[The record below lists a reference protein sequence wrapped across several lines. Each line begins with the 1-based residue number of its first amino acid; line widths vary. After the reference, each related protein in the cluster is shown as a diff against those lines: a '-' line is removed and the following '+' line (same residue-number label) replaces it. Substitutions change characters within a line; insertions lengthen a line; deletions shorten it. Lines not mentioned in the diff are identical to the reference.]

1 MTDPLTLAGAVLAA
15 SIVAGTP
22 MLIAALGLL
31 INERSGVLNLG
42 AEGLMAL
49 GALAGFAAAHHAGS
63 PAAAV
68 LAGAL
73 AGAAA
78 ALLFALLAL
87 SLLANQVASGLALS
101 LFGVG
106 LSAFAGK
113 SYESLSLAPVAA
125 WPVPVLCELPLIGPG
140 LFNHQPMVYAS
151 WLLLAA
157 IAWLLHRSRAGLI
170 LRAVGES
177 PAVAHEAGYPVLRIR
192 YAAVLAGGALCGVG
206 GSFLSVFHTPLW
218 AEGMVAGRGWIAL
231 ALVVFATWRP
241 LRVALGAWLFGGM
254 LIAQMFVQGSGL
266 PLDIPS
272 QWLSAL
278 PYLATIVVLV
288 LISRRPELIRLNS
301 PVSLGQPWRPD
312 A

>member
-1 MTDPLTLAGAVLAA
+1 MEPTALAA
-15 SIVAGTP
+15 AMISASIIAGTP

-42 AEGLMAL
+42 AEGMMAL
-49 GALAGFAAAHHAGS
+49 GALAGFAAAHHSGS
-63 PAAAV
+63 AVAAV
-68 LAGAL
+68 A
-73 AGAAA
+73 AGAAAGAIA
-78 ALLFALLAL
+78 ALLFAVLTLT
-87 SLLANQVASGLALS
+87 LLANQVASGLALS
-101 LFGVG
+101 LFGIG

-113 SYESLSLAPVAA
+113 SYESLSLAPV
-125 WPVPVLCELPLIGPG
+125 PVWAIPVLSEIPLLGPA
-140 LFNHQPMVYAS
+140 LFRHQPMVYLS
-151 WLLLAA
+151 WVLLAA
-157 IAWLLHRSRAGLI
+157 VAWFLHRSRAGLV

-177 PAVAHEAGYPVLRIR
+177 PAVAHQAGYPVLAIR
-192 YAAVLAGGALCGVG
+192 YGAVLAGGALCGIG

-218 AEGMVAGRGWIAL
+218 AEGMIAGRGWIAL

-266 PLDIPS
+266 KWDIPA

-278 PYLATIVVLV
+278 PYLATILVLV

-312 A
+312 R

>member
-1 MTDPLTLAGAVLAA
+1 MDPITLTAA
-15 SIVAGTP
+15 IIAAAIVAGTP
-22 MLIAALGLL
+22 MLLAALGLL

-49 GALAGFAAAHHAGS
+49 GALAGFAAAHHTGS
-63 PAAAV
+63 ASVAV
-68 LAGAL
+68 LAGAV

-78 ALLFALLAL
+78 ASLFAVLAL

-113 SYESLSLAPVAA
+113 PYESLSLAAVPT
-125 WPVPVLCELPLIGPG
+125 WSIPFLSDIPVLGPA
-140 LFNHQPMVYAS
+140 LFRHQPMVYGS
-151 WLLLAA
+151 WILLAA
-157 IAWLLHRSRAGLI
+157 IAWFIHKSRAGLV
-170 LRAVGES
+170 LRAIGES
-177 PAVAHEAGYPVLRIR
+177 PSVAHEAGYPVIKIR
-192 YAAVLAGGALCGVG
+192 YATVLTGGALCGIG

-241 LRVALGAWLFGGM
+241 LRVAIGAWLFGGM

-266 PLDIPS
+266 PLEIPS

-278 PYLATIVVLV
+278 PYLATIIVLV

-301 PVSLGQPWRPD
+301 PISLGQPWRPD

>member
-1 MTDPLTLAGAVLAA
+1 MDITTLAAA
-15 SIVAGTP
+15 IISAAIVAGTP

-49 GALAGFAAAHHAGS
+49 GALAGFAAAHHSGS
-63 PAAAV
+63 ASAAV

-78 ALLFALLAL
+78 ALIFAVLAL

-101 LFGVG
+101 LFGIG

-113 SYESLSLAPVAA
+113 SYESLSLAAVPA
-125 WPVPVLCELPLIGPG
+125 WAIPVLSDIPLLGPA
-140 LFNHQPMVYAS
+140 LFRHQPMVYLS

-157 IAWLLHRSRAGLI
+157 VAWFLHRSRAGLV

-177 PAVAHEAGYPVLRIR
+177 PSVAHEAGYPVIRIR
-192 YAAVLAGGALCGVG
+192 YGAVLAGGALCGIG

-266 PLDIPS
+266 QWDVPA

-301 PVSLGQPWRPD
+301 PISLGQPWRPD
-312 A
+312 H

>member
-1 MTDPLTLAGAVLAA
+1 MDPIALTAA
-15 SIVAGTP
+15 ITAAAIVAGTP
-22 MLIAALGLL
+22 MLLAALGLL
-31 INERSGVLNLG
+31 ISERSGVLNLG

-49 GALAGFAAAHHAGS
+49 GALAGFAAAHHTGS
-63 PAAAV
+63 ASVAV
-68 LAGAL
+68 LAGAA

-78 ALLFALLAL
+78 ASLFAVLAL

-113 SYESLSLAPVAA
+113 PYESLSLAA
-125 WPVPVLCELPLIGPG
+125 VPTWSIPFLSDIPLLGPA
-140 LFNHQPMVYAS
+140 LFRHQPMIYGS
-151 WLLLAA
+151 WVVLAA
-157 IAWLLHRSRAGLI
+157 IAWFLHKSRAGLV
-170 LRAVGES
+170 LRAIGES
-177 PAVAHEAGYPVLRIR
+177 PSVAHEAGYPVITIR
-192 YAAVLAGGALCGVG
+192 YATVLAGGALCGIG

-241 LRVALGAWLFGGM
+241 LRVAVGAWLFGGM

-266 PLDIPS
+266 SVEIPS

-301 PVSLGQPWRPD
+301 PISLGQPWRPD

>member
-1 MTDPLTLAGAVLAA
+1 MESTALAAAIISA

-22 MLIAALGLL
+22 LLIAALGLL

-49 GALAGFAAAHHAGS
+49 GALAGFAAAHHSGS
-63 PAAAV
+63 AAAAV
-68 LAGAL
+68 AAGAAAGAL
-73 AGAAA
+73 A
-78 ALLFALLAL
+78 ALLFALLTL
-87 SLLANQVASGLALS
+87 TLLANQVASGLALS
-101 LFGVG
+101 LFGIG

-113 SYESLSLAPVAA
+113 SYESLSLAPV
-125 WPVPVLCELPLIGPG
+125 PVWAVPLLSDIPLLGPA
-140 LFNHQPMVYAS
+140 LFHHQPMVYFS
-151 WLLLAA
+151 WVVLAA
-157 IAWLLHRSRAGLI
+157 VAWFLHRSRGGLV

-177 PAVAHEAGYPVLRIR
+177 PAVAHEAGYPVIRIR
-192 YAAVLAGGALCGVG
+192 YGAVLAGGALCGIG

-266 PLDIPS
+266 QWDIPS

-278 PYLATIVVLV
+278 PYLATILVLV
-288 LISRRPELIRLNS
+288 LISRRPDLIRLNS

-312 A
+312 H

>member
-1 MTDPLTLAGAVLAA
+1 MTDPMNLASAIIAA
-15 SIVAGTP
+15 AIVAGTP

-49 GALAGFAAAHHAGS
+49 GAVAGFAAAHHAGS
-63 PAAAV
+63 STVAV
-68 LAGAL
+68 MAGAL
-73 AGAAA
+73 AGGAA
-78 ALLFALLAL
+78 ALLFSILAI

-106 LSAFAGK
+106 LAAFAGK
-113 SYESLSLAPVAA
+113 PYESLSLAAVPA
-125 WPVPVLCELPLIGPG
+125 WPVPVLCDIPLVGAA
-140 LFNHQPMVYAS
+140 LFRHQPMVYVS
-151 WLLLAA
+151 WLLLAGV
-157 IAWLLHRSRAGLI
+157 AWFLHRSRAGLV
-170 LRAVGES
+170 LRAIGES

-192 YAAVLAGGALCGVG
+192 YAAVLTGGALCGVG

-241 LRVALGAWLFGGM
+241 LRVAVGAWLFGGM
-254 LIAQMFVQGSGL
+254 LIAQLFVQSSGL
-266 PLDIPS
+266 PLEIPAE
-272 QWLSAL
+272 WLSAL

-288 LISRRPELIRLNS
+288 IISRRPELIRLNS

-312 A
+312 H

>member
-1 MTDPLTLAGAVLAA
+1 MTDPIALSAA
-15 SIVAGTP
+15 IIAAAIVAGTP

-49 GALAGFAAAHHAGS
+49 GALAGFAAAHHAQS
-63 PAAAV
+63 SLAAV
-68 LAGAL
+68 VAGAL
-73 AGAAA
+73 AGATA
-78 ALLFALLAL
+78 ALLFAILAL

-113 SYESLSLAPVAA
+113 PYESLSLVPVPA
-125 WPVPVLCELPLIGPG
+125 WPIPVLSDIPLLGPA

-151 WLLLAA
+151 WVLLVAV
-157 IAWLLHRSRAGLI
+157 IWFVHRSRAGLV

-192 YAAVLAGGALCGVG
+192 YGAVLAGGALCGVG

-266 PLDIPS
+266 PLDIPA

-288 LISRRPELIRLNS
+288 MISRRPELIRLNS
-301 PVSLGQPWRPD
+301 PGSLGQPWRPD

>member
-1 MTDPLTLAGAVLAA
+1 MDVTALAA
-15 SIVAGTP
+15 AIIAAAIVAGTP

-49 GALAGFAAAHHAGS
+49 GALAGFAAAHHSGS
-63 PAAAV
+63 ATAAV
-68 LAGAL
+68 IAGAL
-73 AGAAA
+73 AGAVA
-78 ALLFALLAL
+78 ALLFALLTL
-87 SLLANQVASGLALS
+87 TLLANQVASGLALS
-101 LFGVG
+101 LFGIG

-113 SYESLSLAPVAA
+113 PYESLSLAPV
-125 WPVPVLCELPLIGPG
+125 PVWAIPVLSDIPLLGPA
-140 LFNHQPMVYAS
+140 LFRHQPMVYVS
-151 WLLLAA
+151 WLMLAA
-157 IAWLLHRSRAGLI
+157 VAWFLHRSRAGLV

-177 PAVAHEAGYPVLRIR
+177 PVVAHEAGYPVIRIR
-192 YAAVLAGGALCGVG
+192 YGAVLVGGALCGVG

-266 PLDIPS
+266 QWDIPA

-312 A
+312 H